1 MENNKSGLYKIT
13 NTENGR
19 VYYGSAVNIARR
31 WKEHRNALRRGAH
44 YNDHLQRSWDK
55 YGEDAFEFSVFAYCA
70 VENLLENEQ
79 ILLDLY
85 VGKEDCYNIAK
96 DAVAPFRGKKHTEE
110 TRAKLSAAMKG
121 KPKSEEHR
129 RKTSEAIKGKKHSE
143 ETKTKMSEAHL
154 GKTLSE
160 ETKAKM
166 SKNSAR
172 YWKGKTQSEESN
184 RKRSEAMMGEN
195 NHNYGKTYRKVSC
208 HYCGKVGGANAM
220 KRYHFENC
228 KQKD

>member
-1 MENNKSGLYKIT
+1 
-13 NTENGR
+13 
-19 VYYGSAVNIARR
+19 
-31 WKEHRNALRRGAH
+31 
-44 YNDHLQRSWDK
+44 LQRSWDK

-143 ETKTKMSEAHL
+143 ETKTKMS
-154 GKTLSE
+154 
-160 ETKAKM
+160 
-166 SKNSAR
+166 KNSAR